1 MPKTMEQQEQ
11 LNQIHLA
18 KYLGAL
24 ETEEGVDWK
33 ERSDTNKIYSATKL
47 TF

>member
-18 KYLGAL
+18 KY
-24 ETEEGVDWK
+24 EGVVGK
-33 ERSDTNKIYSATKL
+33 GRSDNIKIYSATKF
-47 TF
+47 TI

>member
-1 MPKTMEQQEQ
+1 MEQQEQ

-18 KYLGAL
+18 KYLRAL
-24 ETEEGVDWK
+24 EPEERVIGED
-33 ERSDTNKIYSATKL
+33 RSDNIKIYSATKF